1 MQNRDGHTIGSP
13 LYKQW
18 DAEAVKCARTPRN
31 LAIEWGRLFFS
42 FFGRIGRAQ
51 YWKGLGS
58 GWLLTLLPIVILA
71 ANGGSDQ
78 WSLAI
83 GLWAIVWYVA
93 LFAVA
98 AKRLHD
104 VDMSG
109 WWSLGAMI
117 IFGMLSTS
125 RQDALTSVVS
135 VALFSAIIWLGCA
148 RGTAGENRFGP
159 EPVRRPA
166 DRLGSTVDYYS
177 IIAKALSG
185 LPDNTVEARQA
196 LYDRARAAL
205 AAQLEQDDPKRL
217 ALERT
222 ALEKAIREAEA
233 ISAVRGKRRTTADNK
248 YDQASQER
256 KGKSHIESRGNSV
269 ALQIASAAFIVPLYI
284 VYSLA
289 GPATYVLLVIST
301 WQSDMSLGWKVV
313 YWLTIDLVLAGFWP
327 GLWVWWLLKCAVG
340 YCSTTPLSLLFG

>member
-1 MQNRDGHTIGSP
+1 
-13 LYKQW
+13 L
-18 DAEAVKCARTPRN
+18 
-31 LAIEWGRLFFS
+31 LA
-42 FFGRIGRAQ
+42 
-51 YWKGLGS
+51 
-58 GWLLTLLPIVILA
+58 LLPLVILA
-71 ANGGSDQ
+71 ANGGGEQ

-83 GLWAIVWYVA
+83 NLWMIVWYVA

-104 VDMSG
+104 VEMSG
-109 WWSLGAMI
+109 WWSLEAVI
-117 IFGMLSTS
+117 IFGMLSAS
-125 RQDALTSVVS
+125 GQNALTSVAS

-159 EPVRRPA
+159 EPVRSPA
-166 DRLGSTVDYYS
+166 DRPGSTVDYYS
-177 IIAKALSG
+177 IIAKALSV

-217 ALERT
+217 ARERA

-233 ISAVRGKRRTTADNK
+233 ISAVRGNRRTAAENK
-248 YDQASQER
+248 YDQASQEGE
-256 KGKSHIESRGNSV
+256 GKSHIDSRGNSV
-269 ALQIASAAFIVPLYI
+269 ALQIAGAALMVPLYI

-289 GPATYVLLVIST
+289 GPATYVLLVITT
-301 WQSDMSLGWKVV
+301 WQSDMSLGWKII
-313 YWLTIDLVLAGFWP
+313 YWFTIDLVLAGFWP